1 MKLNPDA
8 QCVFQ
13 STQQVRIEC
22 HFEHIPGPWS
32 KPQGTADEKVEDEE
46 VDEFLTDYDFRHR
59 HRLIPPLATLPHG
72 SYCFVSIR
80 LILQRAEAAV
90 VTGATVGFGF
100 LWIPWFPSA
109 PTGLASSERST
120 GPGHGAI
127 AANCSVEALT
137 KRTYTSRTLHC
148 HYTCRFLHAY
158 TPACMFHFVS
168 SRLAS
173 ELWQTACLMSA
184 WYTGTPRKLTII
196 APCARCSLCLLSLP
210 LSYLKLSTRDRLPRA
225 GVRPKA
231 RRCVMDL
238 CYCHGSRAI
247 CDSLIPA
254 RYGRGS
260 GRGAEGHSE

>member
-90 VTGATVGFGF
+90 VTGAMTVGFAFCAQG
-100 LWIPWFPSA
+100 W
-109 PTGLASSERST
+109 
-120 GPGHGAI
+120 
-127 AANCSVEALT
+127 
-137 KRTYTSRTLHC
+137 
-148 HYTCRFLHAY
+148 
-158 TPACMFHFVS
+158 PA
-168 SRLAS
+168 AS
-173 ELWQTACLMSA
+173 EAPGQAMGPLQPAAS
-184 WYTGTPRKLTII
+184 KLF
-196 APCARCSLCLLSLP
+196 
-210 LSYLKLSTRDRLPRA
+210 
-225 GVRPKA
+225 
-231 RRCVMDL
+231 
-238 CYCHGSRAI
+238 
-247 CDSLIPA
+247 CDF
-254 RYGRGS
+254 RV
-260 GRGAEGHSE
+260 

>member
-100 LWIPWFPSA
+100 PGSLLRRQGWPAASEA
-109 PTGLASSERST
+109 PGQAM
-120 GPGHGAI
+120 GPLQPI
-127 AANCSVEALT
+127 AAS
-137 KRTYTSRTLHC
+137 
-148 HYTCRFLHAY
+148 
-158 TPACMFHFVS
+158 
-168 SRLAS
+168 
-173 ELWQTACLMSA
+173 
-184 WYTGTPRKLTII
+184 KL
-196 APCARCSLCLLSLP
+196 
-210 LSYLKLSTRDRLPRA
+210 
-225 GVRPKA
+225 
-231 RRCVMDL
+231 
-238 CYCHGSRAI
+238 
-247 CDSLIPA
+247 
-254 RYGRGS
+254 
-260 GRGAEGHSE
+260 